1 MARIRID
8 ELIMTSSLGRIILLL
23 LLLRGRLAQ
32 LSLPDSQASRSKLD
46 RVLRWYLRLLV
57 SVEDDDGNVV
67 NASLLDD
74 IAKRQDVH
82 AFCFLFISYISMSPA
97 L

>member
-1 MARIRID
+1 M
-8 ELIMTSSLGRIILLL
+8 LLLLLLL
-23 LLLRGRLAQ
+23 LLLRGRAQ
-32 LSLPDSQASRSKLD
+32 LSLPDSSSFKIKIGYCRA
-46 RVLRWYLRLLV
+46 LRWYLRLLV